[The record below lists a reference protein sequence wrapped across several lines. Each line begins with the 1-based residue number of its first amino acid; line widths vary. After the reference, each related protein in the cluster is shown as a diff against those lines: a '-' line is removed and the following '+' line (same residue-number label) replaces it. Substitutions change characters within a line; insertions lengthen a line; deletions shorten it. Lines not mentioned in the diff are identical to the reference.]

1 MPAVYIFFRENCF
14 DEAGFTFL
22 LRNDRSMYVLV
33 VAEKNGKYLACVL
46 LVCGMAEPTVI
57 DLAKLPLT
65 QRIDL
70 GGYYTPPKPDYQI
83 PASAAAHTAQR
94 FIKIPLIP
102 DRPLKDGEQYRFH
115 FDATK
120 CIGCECCVVACNEQN
135 NNPADVTWRRVGEIE
150 AGKFPETKRLYLSMG
165 CNHCLEPS
173 CMSGCPTKAYSK
185 DEKTGL
191 VIHNADSCIGC
202 QYCVWNCPYGVP
214 QYNSERH
221 VVTKCDMC
229 SRRLAEGQTP
239 ACADACPE
247 GAIEIEIVNKED
259 WRKDHHLADSPGMPD
274 ANQTIST
281 TRITLPANVRS
292 EGIAVS
298 DYSVRPEHA
307 HSSLVF
313 FLCAAQLAVGGF
325 ISLWLTDLLFSTFSL
340 FKVPQ
345 ATLMPMAVGMFAAAA
360 LSLGTAVLH
369 LGRPIMAWKA
379 LRNLKNSWLSREIL
393 LFSWFSFTAGTY
405 AALFAADAYGIFA
418 VPTASRL
425 LSGGIVALSGIAAVL
440 SSAFIYMV
448 PARPSWHSPVTAYR
462 FLATA
467 FILGPAFVASLM
479 TLAGGIAT
487 ALYLV
492 MMAGAA
498 VQLIILARHF
508 MHIARSSASVP
519 HELKGTAKLLTVD
532 FKQVFNARLVTLFVG
547 GILLPLILV
556 RLGTQIPPGYQLA
569 AGGLIALLLLFSEFA
584 GRYLFFVT
592 VVPKNMAGGFFHG
605 K

>member
-1 MPAVYIFFRENCF
+1 MSE
-14 DEAGFTFL
+14 L
-22 LRNDRSMYVLV
+22 S
-33 VAEKNGKYLACVL
+33 
-46 LVCGMAEPTVI
+46 VI
-57 DLAKLPLT
+57 DLVKLPLT
-65 QRIDL
+65 ERIDL
-70 GGYYTPPKPDYQI
+70 SGYYTPPDIEHVI
-83 PASAAAHTAQR
+83 PASSVAHTSKSFMKSR
-94 FIKIPLIP
+94 LIP
-102 DRPLKDGEQYRFH
+102 ERPLKEGEQYRFH

-229 SRRLAEGQTP
+229 SRRLAEGQVP

-281 TRITLPANVRS
+281 TRITLPASVRS

-298 DYSVRPEHA
+298 DYSVQPEHA

-313 FLCAAQLAVGGF
+313 FLCATQLAVGGF
-325 ISLWLTDLLFSTFSL
+325 ISLWLTDLLSSAFSF
-340 FKVPQ
+340 FKIPQ
-345 ATLMPMAVGMFAAAA
+345 ATLMPMAVGMFGAAA

-379 LRNLKNSWLSREIL
+379 LRNLKSSWLSREIL
-393 LFSWFSFTAGTY
+393 LFSWFAVAAGAY
-405 AALFAADAYGIFA
+405 AALFAADAFGLFA
-418 VPTASRL
+418 VPVLHRL
-425 LSGGIVALSGIAAVL
+425 ISGGVVALSGLAAVL

-448 PARPSWHSPVTAYR
+448 PARPAWYSMVTAYR
-462 FLATA
+462 FFATA
-467 FILGPAFVASLM
+467 LILGPASVALLL
-479 TLAGGIAT
+479 TLAGGRPDI
-487 ALYLV
+487 LYLV
-492 MMAGAA
+492 LLAGAT

-508 MHIARSSASVP
+508 LHLAASHSSVS
-519 HELKGTAKLLTVD
+519 HELKGTAKLLMVD
-532 FKQVFNARLVTLFVG
+532 FKKIFIARLTTLFSG
-547 GILLPLILV
+547 GILLPLVLLRI
-556 RLGTQIPPGYQLA
+556 GGEFSPDNQLA

-592 VVPKNMAGGFFHG
+592 VVPKNMAGGFFHA
-605 K
+605 KA

>member
-1 MPAVYIFFRENCF
+1 MPHSSVF
-14 DEAGFTFL
+14 D
-22 LRNDRSMYVLV
+22 LV
-33 VAEKNGKYLACVL
+33 
-46 LVCGMAEPTVI
+46 
-57 DLAKLPLT
+57 KLPLT
-65 QRIDL
+65 ERVDL
-70 GGYYTPPKPDYQI
+70 SGYYTPPAPEHTM
-83 PASAAAHTAQR
+83 PATSSARNAKTFLKTR
-94 FIKIPLIP
+94 LIP
-102 DRPLKDGEQYRFH
+102 ERPLKEGEQYRFH
-115 FDATK
+115 FDATR

-150 AGKFPETKRLYLSMG
+150 AGKFPDAKRLYLSMG

-173 CMSGCPTKAYSK
+173 CMSGCPTNAYSK

-229 SRRLAEGQTP
+229 SRRLAEGQVP

-247 GAIEIEIVNKED
+247 GAIEIEIVNKEN

-281 TRITLPANVRS
+281 TRITLPANVRN

-298 DYSVRPEHA
+298 DYSVQPEHA
-307 HSSLVF
+307 HASLVF
-313 FLCAAQLAVGGF
+313 FLCATQLAVGGF
-325 ISLWLTDLLFSTFSL
+325 ISLWLTDLLSSAFSFFRT
-340 FKVPQ
+340 PQ

-379 LRNLKNSWLSREIL
+379 LRNLKSSWLSREIL
-393 LFSWFSFTAGTY
+393 LFSWFSFTAGAY
-405 AALFAADAYGIFA
+405 AALFAADAYGLYSVSA
-418 VPTASRL
+418 MSRL
-425 LSGGIVALSGIAAVL
+425 ISGGIVALSGIAAVL

-448 PARPSWHSPVTAYR
+448 PARPSWHSTVTAYR

-479 TLAGGIAT
+479 TLAGGKAT
-487 ALYLV
+487 VLYLV
-492 MMAGAA
+492 LLAGAA
-498 VQLIILARHF
+498 VQVVILARHF
-508 MHIARSSASVP
+508 MHIARTSASVP
-519 HELKGTAKLLTVD
+519 HELRGTAKLLTVN
-532 FKQVFNARLVTLFVG
+532 FKQVFHARLVTLFVG

-556 RLGTQIPPGYQLA
+556 RLGSQIPTSYQLPV
-569 AGGLIALLLLFSEFA
+569 GGLIALLLLFSEFA